1 MIRKLRLK
9 IVGISL
15 VAVAAVLLSA
25 LVILALSTR
34 SQMVHSSEEHLAAA
48 LEGNADKNQLPGS
61 SGQPCFVAEVFT
73 GGTIRL
79 SGSSYYNLEN
89 QDLVL
94 DIVRSALEE
103 KNDSGV
109 LKDYSLRYM
118 RRVGVVSV
126 RIAFT
131 DCSMERAT
139 MRSLLLRG
147 GLVTLTA
154 LLVLTGLSYWLA
166 GFAVRPVRRAWQEQ
180 KQFVSDASHELKT
193 PLTVI
198 LSSTELAGGERDPE
212 KTKQYVEGIRAE
224 SLRMKALVEDMLTL
238 ARTES
243 GAKQTLDAVNLSD
256 TVLESAL
263 AFEPVA
269 FESGRELSYNIQPE
283 LTVRG
288 SAVQLRRL
296 ADILLD
302 NAMKYA
308 AAGTPVGLLLRREGR
323 GALLQ
328 VENRGETI
336 PAEKLPHLFDRFYR
350 VNHLFDTMWK
360 GITPD
365 SPVVTH
371 EIPEQPLDA
380 YSYYGGD
387 FIDLKEAKLNK
398 GWKYVPSW
406 RADNTYEKRRG
417 FVDVPMLEA
426 TRPGDKLTL
435 DFTGKA
441 IGIFC
446 TPGPTAGILEYSI
459 DGAPFKKLDTFTEW
473 SKYLYIPWVYM
484 LETELD
490 DTAHKLVLRISKE
503 KNPNSLGTEC
513 QIRNFVVNK

>member
-15 VAVAAVLLSA
+15 VTVAVVLLSA
-25 LVILALSTR
+25 LVVLALSTR

-166 GFAVRPVRRAWQEQ
+166 
-180 KQFVSDASHELKT
+180 
-193 PLTVI
+193 VI

-212 KTKQYVEGIRAE
+212 KTKQYVEGIRVE

-269 FESGRELSYNIQPE
+269 FESGRELSYDIQPE

-350 VNHLFDTMWK
+350 VDESRTGGKGFGLGLAIAQSIVQAHGGSIGCTSAE
-360 GITPD
+360 GITRFTVTLPLLKND
-365 SPVVTH
+365 SV
-371 EIPEQPLDA
+371 
-380 YSYYGGD
+380 
-387 FIDLKEAKLNK
+387 
-398 GWKYVPSW
+398 
-406 RADNTYEKRRG
+406 KRG
-417 FVDVPMLEA
+417 QE
-426 TRPGDKLTL
+426 G
-435 DFTGKA
+435 
-441 IGIFC
+441 C
-446 TPGPTAGILEYSI
+446 
-459 DGAPFKKLDTFTEW
+459 
-473 SKYLYIPWVYM
+473 
-484 LETELD
+484 
-490 DTAHKLVLRISKE
+490 
-503 KNPNSLGTEC
+503 
-513 QIRNFVVNK
+513 